1 MKERDFSCYYDYR
14 RKNLV
19 MDSQDI
25 IKIGHRA
32 KSETEAFINLHLDDR
47 AKGWPKSCLC
57 GPDYAKS
64 CQEGQVKNVKYPG
77 CS

>member
-1 MKERDFSCYYDYR
+1 
-14 RKNLV
+14 

-32 KSETEAFINLHLDDR
+32 KSETEAFINRHLNDK

-57 GPDYAKS
+57 GPNYAEYY
-64 CQEGQVKNVKYPG
+64 QEGQVEERKYQG